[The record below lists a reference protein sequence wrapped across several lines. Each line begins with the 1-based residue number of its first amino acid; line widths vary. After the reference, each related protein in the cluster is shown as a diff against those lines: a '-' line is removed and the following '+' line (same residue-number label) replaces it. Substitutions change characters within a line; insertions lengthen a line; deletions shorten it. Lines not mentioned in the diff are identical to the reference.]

1 MVFLSFTAPD
11 GRYYNYRIV
20 SFDVIGGDGEEAG

>member
-20 SFDVIGGDGEEAG
+20 AFDVVGEDGEEGA